1 MLNRTFF
8 TDTEHKDKYFR
19 NFISDV
25 VTRFSLE
32 EKEEKKVQ
40 GEYILFPLNWHDKVN
55 RSSGIIG
62 F

>member
-1 MLNRTFF
+1 MLNKTFF
-8 TDTEHKDKYFR
+8 TDIEHKDKYFR

-25 VTRFSLE
+25 IARFPLK

-40 GEYILFPLNWHDKVN
+40 GEYILFPLNCHDKVN
-55 RSSGIIG
+55 YSNLG